1 MIKSELLRRIAE
13 ANPHLRQ
20 RDVENTVRTIL
31 DQITGAMARGD
42 RVEFRGFGVFST
54 KRRLGRAARNPRT
67 GAQISVSQ
75 KRVPAFKPS
84 KEMHERLN
92 RAEVSNHHRNDA
104 ANIL

>member
-13 ANPHLRQ
+13 ENPHLRQ
-20 RDVENTVRTIL
+20 RDIANIIGTIL
-31 DQITGAMARGD
+31 DQISGAMARDD

-54 KRRLGRAARNPRT
+54 KRRRARAARNPRT
-67 GAQISVSQ
+67 GAQISVAQ

-92 RAEVSNHHRNDA
+92 RTEAPGRG
-104 ANIL
+104 